1 MELLYQGGDDEE
13 RQQGGAES
21 APGERYLSQKQ
32 PTMTPKA
39 MLVLAEER
47 GTGSSSSSSE
57 RGVGG
62 GGGREQPSE
71 RARRDL
77 GEESDVPAD
86 GPKQQQHQARL
97 GDRLQEGPARLAGD
111 AVVGVVPIIAS
122 PGTKPARDQA

>member
-1 MELLYQGGDDEE
+1 
-13 RQQGGAES
+13 
-21 APGERYLSQKQ
+21 
-32 PTMTPKA
+32 MTPKA
-39 MLVLAEER
+39 MLVLAEEA
-47 GTGSSSSSSE
+47 GSSSSSSE

-111 AVVGVVPIIAS
+111 AVVGVVPCLL
-122 PGTKPARDQA
+122 GRCHQQPARARVRGSDDDHYRQPGD